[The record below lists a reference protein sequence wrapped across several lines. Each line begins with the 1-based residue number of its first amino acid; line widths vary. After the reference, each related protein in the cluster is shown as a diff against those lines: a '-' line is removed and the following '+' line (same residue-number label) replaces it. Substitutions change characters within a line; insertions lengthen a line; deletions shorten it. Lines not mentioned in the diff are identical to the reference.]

1 MSDQHSDTA
10 LKLDNR
16 TLRLWLRLLGCTKLI
31 ENAIRGRLR
40 ESFAITLPRFDVM
53 AQLYRYPEG
62 LRMGELSTLLMVT
75 GGNITGIID
84 QLVEEGLVE
93 RMSGEQD
100 RRVYTAR
107 LTTAGKDAF
116 EMMAVEHREWV
127 GGLLDGLT
135 DDEQQQLSDL
145 LAKMKDGLH
154 EKLDH

>member
-1 MSDQHSDTA
+1 MIDYDSSAA

-16 TLRLWLRLLGCTKLI
+16 TLRLWLRLLGSTKLI

-53 AQLYRYPEG
+53 AQLYRCPTG
-62 LRMGELSTLLMVT
+62 LRMGELSALLMVT

-93 RMSGEQD
+93 RIGDDQD

-107 LTTAGKDAF
+107 LTDAGITAFQG
-116 EMMAVEHREWV
+116 MAGEHRAWID
-127 GGLLDGLT
+127 GLLDGLT
-135 DDEQQQLSDL
+135 EDEQQQLSDL
-145 LAKMKDGLH
+145 LLKLKDTLH
-154 EKLDH
+154 EKFGE